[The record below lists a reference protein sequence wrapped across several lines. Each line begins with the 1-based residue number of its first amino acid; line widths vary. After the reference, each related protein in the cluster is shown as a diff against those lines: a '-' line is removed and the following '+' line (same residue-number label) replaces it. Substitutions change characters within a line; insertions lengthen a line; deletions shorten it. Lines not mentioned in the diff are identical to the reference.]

1 MLISGYAPHAQSFWP
16 LRMDSTDESK
26 IENIMSELIGELSP
40 MMETFP
46 MGVQLR
52 QIWHE
57 EAE

>member
-52 QIWHE
+52 QI
-57 EAE
+57 